1 MPALSRVIVTLLAAV
16 MVPDVDVPEHPARP
30 SAATAV
36 ASRARQVRDVF
47 LLIGAEYPDSPPGR
61 RCSACPT
68 RSGVLS
74 EGFNHVSEPISCPP
88 RCRHCHS
95 DPSVTAAGRAVG
107 VPTPRVLVVAGLFFG
122 FLPFVPDVTLGP
134 DVLLIGVLPLLVYHT
149 AFVSSPGAL
158 YP

>member
-36 ASRARQVRDVF
+36 ASRARQVRDGF
-47 LLIGAEYPDSPPGR
+47 LLIGAEYPDCSPCCLVNTSARRAPNSPPGR

-74 EGFNHVSEPISCPP
+74 AVSYT
-88 RCRHCHS
+88 HL
-95 DPSVTAAGRAVG
+95 RA
-107 VPTPRVLVVAGLFFG
+107 
-122 FLPFVPDVTLGP
+122 
-134 DVLLIGVLPLLVYHT
+134 
-149 AFVSSPGAL
+149 
-158 YP
+158 